1 MSWVGGPRSSPPTPA
16 NARRPHASTWRW
28 SGSGSSVILGAM
40 TQPALALE
48 GIRVVDC
55 SRVLAGP
62 YCGMLLSDLG
72 ADVIKV
78 EDTGSG
84 DESRTWPPH
93 KDGESAAYL
102 VINRNKRDLA
112 LDLKAPEGADIL
124 RNLVKRSD
132 VLIENFRTGT
142 MEGFGLGYEAL
153 SALNPGLIYCS
164 VSAFGRTGPRKDGA
178 GYEALMQAFSG
189 IMSIT
194 GEPNGPPVRAGVSF
208 LDLTTGIFCAFGI
221 VNALLHRTKTGVGQ
235 RVDGSLLETAVTLLN
250 YHAEGYLLTGAVPKA
265 LGSSHPSLSPYRTF
279 KCRDGQWVFIAG
291 ANDRFWQRLVVALDI
306 ASLRDDKF
314 ATNLGRVRH
323 RDELEAAVSDAIGT
337 YDREP
342 LLKLLEEGGVPATP
356 VNTVEQ
362 VMSDPQTAAREMIE
376 RVLHPKLGEIPVIGT
391 PTKYSRMRPGVRR
404 PAPLQ
409 GEHTDEVLA
418 ECGYS
423 AETIGEL
430 RAKKVVR

>member
-1 MSWVGGPRSSPPTPA
+1 
-16 NARRPHASTWRW
+16 
-28 SGSGSSVILGAM
+28 M

-62 YCGMLLSDLG
+62 FCGMLLSDLG

-93 KDGESAAYL
+93 KDGESAAFL
-102 VINRNKRDLA
+102 VINRNKRDMT
-112 LDLKAPEGADIL
+112 LDLKTPEGVEVL
-124 RNLVKRSD
+124 KRLAGRAD

-142 MEGFGLGYEAL
+142 MESFGLGYDTLAED
-153 SALNPGLIYCS
+153 NPRLVYAS

-178 GYEALMQAFSG
+178 GYEALMHAFSG
-189 IMSIT
+189 IMSLT

-208 LDLTTGIFCAFGI
+208 LDLTTGIFSALGI
-221 VNALLHRTKTGVGQ
+221 CNALLYRAKTGLGQ

-250 YHAEGYLLTGAVPKA
+250 YHAEGFLLTGAVPKA
-265 LGSSHPSLSPYRTF
+265 LGSSHPSLAPYRNF
-279 KCRDGQWVFIAG
+279 RCRDGQWVFIAG
-291 ANDRFWQRLVVALDI
+291 ANDRFWQRLVAVLDL
-306 ASLRDDKF
+306 ASLRDEKF

-323 RDELEAAVSDAIGT
+323 RDELEAAVADAIAT

-391 PTKYSRMRPGVRR
+391 PTKYSRMRPGVRS

-423 AETIGEL
+423 AEAIASL